1 LAHIFSCK
9 VFFNLVG
16 IFGSSTKKE
25 YLQGLEKDLA
35 GEHKI
40 IKMLSKGLRDKE
52 STRID
57 NCLKQLHSLV
67 LPPLNWNLDRKEAL
81 ELELKDFAM
90 DLESLN
96 DFTPEDLILHLQRLH
111 FDWNQMES
119 FADFL
124 IAFSKGSQFD
134 FSGKALSL
142 IHI

>member
-1 LAHIFSCK
+1 
-9 VFFNLVG
+9 
-16 IFGSSTKKE
+16 
-25 YLQGLEKDLA
+25 
-35 GEHKI
+35 
-40 IKMLSKGLRDKE
+40 MLSKGLRDKE

-67 LPPLNWNLDRKEAL
+67 LPPLDWSLDRKEAL

-96 DFTPEDLILHLQRLH
+96 DFKPENLMLHLQRLH

-124 IAFSKGSQFD
+124 MAFSPASP
-134 FSGKALSL
+134 FSFSEKALAVYRFIQKESKVFSFG
-142 IHI
+142 IANKIATIS

>member
-1 LAHIFSCK
+1 
-9 VFFNLVG
+9 
-16 IFGSSTKKE
+16 
-25 YLQGLEKDLA
+25 
-35 GEHKI
+35 
-40 IKMLSKGLRDKE
+40 MLSKGLRDKE

-81 ELELKDFAM
+81 EVELKDFAM

-96 DFTPEDLILHLQRLH
+96 DFTPEDLLLHLQRLH

-124 IAFSKGSQFD
+124 MAFSPASPFY
-134 FSGKALSL
+134 FSEKALAVYRFIQKESKVFSFGIANKVTVL
-142 IHI
+142 KGNLL

>member
-1 LAHIFSCK
+1 
-9 VFFNLVG
+9 
-16 IFGSSTKKE
+16 
-25 YLQGLEKDLA
+25 
-35 GEHKI
+35 
-40 IKMLSKGLRDKE
+40 MLSKGLRDKE

-111 FDWNQMES
+111 FDWNQLES

-124 IAFSKGSQFD
+124 MPFSEASP
-134 FSGKALSL
+134 FSFSEKALAIYRFIQKESKVFSFG
-142 IHI
+142 IANKIATIS

>member
-1 LAHIFSCK
+1 
-9 VFFNLVG
+9 
-16 IFGSSTKKE
+16 
-25 YLQGLEKDLA
+25 
-35 GEHKI
+35 
-40 IKMLSKGLRDKE
+40 MLSKGLRDKE

-67 LPPLNWNLDRKEAL
+67 LPPLDWNLDIKEAL

-96 DFTPEDLILHLQRLH
+96 DFTPEDLMLHLQRLH

-124 IAFSKGSQFD
+124 MAFSAASS
-134 FSGKALSL
+134 FSFSEKALAVYRFIQKESKVFSFGINAKIAAL
-142 IHI
+142 TDINTNTK

>member
-1 LAHIFSCK
+1 
-9 VFFNLVG
+9 
-16 IFGSSTKKE
+16 
-25 YLQGLEKDLA
+25 
-35 GEHKI
+35 
-40 IKMLSKGLRDKE
+40 MLSKGLRDKE

-81 ELELKDFAM
+81 DVELKDFAM

-96 DFTPEDLILHLQRLH
+96 DFSPEDLLLHLQRLH

-124 IAFSKGSQFD
+124 MTFSAASP
-134 FSGKALSL
+134 FSFSEKALAVYRFIQKENKVFSFGIANKVNVL
-142 IHI
+142 KANLS

>member
-1 LAHIFSCK
+1 
-9 VFFNLVG
+9 
-16 IFGSSTKKE
+16 
-25 YLQGLEKDLA
+25 
-35 GEHKI
+35 
-40 IKMLSKGLRDKE
+40 MLSKGLRDKE

-67 LPPLNWNLDRKEAL
+67 LPPLDWNLDIKEAL

-96 DFTPEDLILHLQRLH
+96 GFSPEDLVLHLQRLH

-124 IAFSKGSQFD
+124 MAFSAGSP
-134 FSGKALSL
+134 FSLSEKVL
-142 IHI
+142 AIYLFIQKESNVFSFGIANKIATIS

>member
-1 LAHIFSCK
+1 
-9 VFFNLVG
+9 
-16 IFGSSTKKE
+16 
-25 YLQGLEKDLA
+25 
-35 GEHKI
+35 
-40 IKMLSKGLRDKE
+40 MLSKGLRDKE

-81 ELELKDFAM
+81 EVELKDFAM

-124 IAFSKGSQFD
+124 MAFSKESEFHFLQKAITIYNYIQGESKT
-134 FSGKALSL
+134 FSYVIFNKVADIKVSL
-142 IHI
+142 

>member
-1 LAHIFSCK
+1 
-9 VFFNLVG
+9 
-16 IFGSSTKKE
+16 
-25 YLQGLEKDLA
+25 
-35 GEHKI
+35 
-40 IKMLSKGLRDKE
+40 MLSKGLRDKE

-67 LPPLNWNLDRKEAL
+67 LPPLDWNLDIKEAL

-96 DFTPEDLILHLQRLH
+96 DFTPEDLVLHLQRLH

-124 IAFSKGSQFD
+124 IAFSEASP
-134 FSGKALSL
+134 FSFSEKALAIYRFIQKESKVFSFGINAKIAAL
-142 IHI
+142 TDINTNTK